1 MRQEKVTGEH
11 LIFECKKTDS
21 FSNFCL
27 VNFVIFILTLDG
39 RNTFGSEFFS
49 PLAWRERKFLMPR
62 AATMYL
68 IEGNTSQQ
76 DVYEM
81 LVNFCL
87 PSAWTKEKRAR
98 ENAAETE
105 DHKKHEFANVYQFS
119 ES

>member
-1 MRQEKVTGEH
+1 
-11 LIFECKKTDS
+11 
-21 FSNFCL
+21 
-27 VNFVIFILTLDG
+27 
-39 RNTFGSEFFS
+39 
-49 PLAWRERKFLMPR
+49 MPR
-62 AATMYL
+62 AATVYL

-87 PSAWTKEKRAR
+87 PSWTKEKRAR
-98 ENAAETE
+98 ENAAATE